1 MNIYFDIGGTNFR
14 YYLCNNLDIEHERLI
29 VNRNSDIFS
38 QIFYKLEEVIKK
50 NKINSITVAL
60 PGIIKNNCIYGVNN
74 LDIKD
79 ETPLIET
86 FNDIKIKYINDGDAY
101 ILGVSYYMN
110 KKEPSNILGLIFGTG
125 VGGGLIIQD
134 KLVLNAEVHQ
144 YFEKFMKDNY
154 LNEDNVE
161 YVTYYLSSIIKDLI
175 MLLNLDKVVIGGY
188 VNKVYGFKESLASK
202 IELSSF
208 YKTRIVFT
216 NNEDTILLG
225 LMNYREN
232 YK

>member
-14 YYLCNNLDIEHERLI
+14 YYLCNDLDIENERLI
-29 VNRNSDIFS
+29 IKRDNDIFS
-38 QIFYKLEEVIKK
+38 QIFYKLEELNKK
-50 NKINSITVAL
+50 NEIKSITVAL
-60 PGIIKNNCIYGVNN
+60 PGIIKNNNIYGVNN
-74 LDIKD
+74 IDIKD

-86 FNDIKIKYINDGDAY
+86 FNDIKIRYINDGDAY
-101 ILGVSYYMN
+101 ILGINYYMN

-134 KLVLNAEVHQ
+134 KIVLNAEVHQ
-144 YFEKFMKDNY
+144 YFEKFMKDNN

-161 YVTYYLSSIIKDLI
+161 YVTFYLSTIIKNLI
-175 MLLNLDKVVIGGY
+175 MLLNLDKVIIGGY

-208 YKTRIVFT
+208 YNVRIVFT
-216 NNEDTILLG
+216 NNEDAILLG
-225 LMNYREN
+225 LINYRKN